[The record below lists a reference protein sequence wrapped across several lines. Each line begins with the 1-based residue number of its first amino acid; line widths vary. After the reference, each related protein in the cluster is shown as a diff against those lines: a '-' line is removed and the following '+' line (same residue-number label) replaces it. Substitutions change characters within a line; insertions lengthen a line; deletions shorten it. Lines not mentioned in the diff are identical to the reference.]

1 MAYPRVRVFF
11 WFIEK
16 TEARVVVNPNEGST
30 NLRLR
35 KLERSVES
43 FEIYNEFTSLN
54 ITDGI
59 GEVDDTCGIVYTE
72 EAWNSFLRIIGTD
85 NYPVFAVTVDNRFF
99 GPYDMESCGY
109 KGESRDIEIYG
120 RIDREFEDTVIHRF
134 EDIFFATTHRP
145 TLLDGL
151 LSSVQPFDRW
161 NAFDSA
167 YRAIVSMSV
176 GQTKDLSG
184 IRGALN
190 KYGIG
195 VSPLTIPYLLADEAT
210 FARDIDIYV
219 KYPALIRG
227 ETPDEQTVNYFEA
240 GFSTT
245 INSVVFKSAPRI
257 VTILNKDIWRDSPPS
272 FSIPDYNNAP
282 GAYKNR
288 RIDIAIKNIQ
298 ITAELH
304 SSGSKL
310 PRLILD
316 PGAQSTYATAYLEN
330 ARWQLQN
337 SAAKGSIKIDGNPF
351 LVSGQIISIEEFHLQ
366 YPLWRIESIQ
376 HSFGPNEGHASVL
389 SLVLS
394 QGLYNPDDVQK
405 ASRKAIP
412 LAKPQPVAN
421 PDVDQAQIPGDEPEG
436 DNYPV
441 PVS

>member
-1 MAYPRVRVFF
+1 MAFPRVRVFF

-16 TEARVVVNPNEGST
+16 TESRIYINPRDGEANVRHREP
-30 NLRLR
+30 
-35 KLERSVES
+35 ERAIDF
-43 FEIYNEFTSLN
+43 FEIPNEFTGLN

-59 GEVDDTCGIVYTE
+59 GTVDDTCTVVYTE

-85 NYPVFAVTVDNRFF
+85 YYPIFAVTVDNRFF
-99 GPYDMESCGY
+99 GPYDMESCSY

-120 RIDREFEDTVIHRF
+120 RIDREFEDTVIDRF
-134 EDIFFATTHRP
+134 DNILFSQQHTQ
-145 TLLDGL
+145 TLLNQL
-151 LSSVQPFDRW
+151 LSSVEPFNRW

-195 VSPLTIPYLLADEAT
+195 VSPRTIPYLLANDT
-210 FARDIDIYV
+210 RFVRDIDLYV
-219 KYPALIRG
+219 KYPALIKG
-227 ETPDEQTVNYFEA
+227 KTPDEQILEYFEA

-245 INSVVFKSAPRI
+245 INSVVFKSVPRI
-257 VTILNKDIWRDSPPS
+257 TTILNKDIWRDSPPS
-272 FSIPDYNNAP
+272 FTIPDYNNAP

-288 RIDIAIKNIQ
+288 RIDVAIKNIQ
-298 ITAELH
+298 ISAELH
-304 SSGSKL
+304 SSGTKL

-351 LVSGQIISIEEFHLQ
+351 LVSGQIISIDEFHLQ
-366 YPLWRIESIQ
+366 YPLWRIESVR
-376 HSFGPNEGHASVL
+376 HSFDPNEGHSSNL
-389 SLVLS
+389 SLVLT
-394 QGLYNPDDVQK
+394 QGLYNPDDVPRAHRQK
-405 ASRKAIP
+405 VP
-412 LAKPQPVAN
+412 LAQPIPVAN
-421 PDVDQAQIPGDEPEG
+421 PSIDNAQIPRNEPSAES
-436 DNYPV
+436 YPV